1 MNFGDEDDA
10 VLRGDVLSED
20 IQSLKDGE
28 AQVIADKAAE
38 ADAAKIAALQDGEVP
53 AETAPASTSA
63 NEEGEETPEE
73 KAEREREEEAARKK
87 ANVRIP
93 KARVDEM
100 VGKANARA
108 EAALAELAELKARM
122 QVAAKPTTDELATL
136 KKEIEGLQDEYENH
150 ILDGRKA
157 EAQAARSKLDAKRD
171 AYMEQRIARQA
182 HQAQEATIAKLTY
195 DAELAKME
203 AAHPQMNPDAEN
215 YDPNIEREMGE
226 LMQVYIQAGTPPI
239 EALHKA
245 ARYVLPK
252 PASAPA
258 AKPAAVTTAEARVQ
272 QARVKAAE
280 AAKKQPANL
289 TDLGKDSDKGG
300 SAGGRVDVMKL
311 TQKQFAELDEATIRK
326 HRGDDLE

>member
-28 AQVIADKAAE
+28 AHVIADKAAE

-122 QVAAKPTTDELATL
+122 QAAAKPTTDELATL
-136 KKEIEGLQDEYENH
+136 KKEIEDLQDEYENH

-157 EAQAARSKLDAKRD
+157 EAQAALPL
-171 AYMEQRIARQA
+171 RIAMSIGDRLRQ
-182 HQAQEATIAKLTY
+182 
-195 DAELAKME
+195 
-203 AAHPQMNPDAEN
+203 
-215 YDPNIEREMGE
+215 
-226 LMQVYIQAGTPPI
+226 
-239 EALHKA
+239 
-245 ARYVLPK
+245 
-252 PASAPA
+252 S
-258 AKPAAVTTAEARVQ
+258 
-272 QARVKAAE
+272 
-280 AAKKQPANL
+280 KQ
-289 TDLGKDSDKGG
+289 
-300 SAGGRVDVMKL
+300 
-311 TQKQFAELDEATIRK
+311 
-326 HRGDDLE
+326 

>member
-226 LMQVYIQAGTPPI
+226 LMQVYIQAGTSPI

-252 PASAPA
+252 PAAPPVKSAA
-258 AKPAAVTTAEARVQ
+258 TTTAEARAQ
-272 QARVKAAE
+272 QARAKAAE

-300 SAGGRVDVMKL
+300 SVGGRVDVMKL